1 MRLQFWAADT
11 LRFSVTGPEPHRF
24 LNRAAAAG
32 VRLRR
37 VRWQRDGYAATVSG
51 ADRRRLERIARD
63 GGWTLAVTARRGPG
77 KHTERL
83 LQTRPGLAAGLRAL
97 GLRVVDGQANYLLFR
112 APADFGAKLRRHG
125 AVVRGC
131 GNYPGL
137 DPTWYRTAVRTQKE
151 NEQLLKIMREVL
163 A

>member
-51 ADRRRLERIARD
+51 TDRR
-63 GGWTLAVTARRGPG
+63 
-77 KHTERL
+77 
-83 LQTRPGLAAGLRAL
+83 AAP
-97 GLRVVDGQANYLLFR
+97 
-112 APADFGAKLRRHG
+112 APADGRSPRAAEPPDDAGQGAP
-125 AVVRGC
+125 AAC
-131 GNYPGL
+131 GDAAFSVSWLFP
-137 DPTWYRTAVRTQKE
+137 PRTRLVSPVYAVRCA
-151 NEQLLKIMREVL
+151 I
-163 A
+163 

>member
-37 VRWQRDGYAATVSG
+37 VRWQRGGYAATVSG

-63 GGWTLAVTARRGPG
+63 GGWTLAVTFGPSG
-77 KHTERL
+77 VSI
-83 LQTRPGLAAGLRAL
+83 RPKYRHPLKGQPSACMAATVGRKISCMQRSA
-97 GLRVVDGQANYLLFR
+97 
-112 APADFGAKLRRHG
+112 
-125 AVVRGC
+125 
-131 GNYPGL
+131 
-137 DPTWYRTAVRTQKE
+137 TAGV
-151 NEQLLKIMREVL
+151 
-163 A
+163 

>member
-63 GGWTLAVTARRGPG
+63 GGWTLAVTAVAARESTRSACCRPAPGWPRGPCCFCCWCG
-77 KHTERL
+77 RWAALSGAST
-83 LQTRPGLAAGLRAL
+83 LARWTPVCSPPCAG
-97 GLRVVDGQANYLLFR
+97 F
-112 APADFGAKLRRHG
+112 
-125 AVVRGC
+125 
-131 GNYPGL
+131 
-137 DPTWYRTAVRTQKE
+137 WRTAAF
-151 NEQLLKIMREVL
+151 MR
-163 A
+163 ACS

>member
-77 KHTERL
+77 KQDRKS
-83 LQTRPGLAAGLRAL
+83 TR
-97 GLRVVDGQANYLLFR
+97 
-112 APADFGAKLRRHG
+112 
-125 AVVRGC
+125 
-131 GNYPGL
+131 
-137 DPTWYRTAVRTQKE
+137 
-151 NEQLLKIMREVL
+151 
-163 A
+163 